1 MKKSTILFGISM
13 LLFFASCK
21 DKSVT
26 KEEQAL
32 PPQEI
37 QDATAGKDIQVLP
50 PQEFHDAT
58 SGKDVQL
65 LDVRTA
71 EEFGDGHVAHAVNID
86 VLQDDFSDKVKD
98 LNKEQPVYLYCRS
111 GKRSAKASSILKDMG
126 FKEIYD
132 MEGGYLQWESENIQA
147 KN

>member
-1 MKKSTILFGISM
+1 MEWGNNKLKKITMKKLTILLGLSM

-21 DKSVT
+21 DKSDT
-26 KEEQAL
+26 KE
-32 PPQEI
+32 
-37 QDATAGKDIQVLP
+37 IQVLP

-58 SGKDVQL
+58 AGNDVQL

-71 EEFGDGHVAHAVNID
+71 KEFEEGHLEHAKNID
-86 VLQDDFSDKVKD
+86 VLEDDFSEKTKTLDKD
-98 LNKEQPVYLYCRS
+98 QPVYLYCRS
-111 GKRSAKASSILKDMG
+111 GNRSAKASSILKDMG

-132 MEGGYLQWESENIQA
+132 MEGGYLKWESEDMQA